1 MQRQVRLDSAEREQS
16 QDRKAGLKVKTENG
30 KVKTEQMKDTHKKNH
45 TAESSVFDAPITF
58 DRFVRGL
65 LIVLGF
71 VGAYYLLNV
80 LSGVLWPFFVA
91 WLLAYLM
98 YPLVIFLEKK
108 CRLRFRILSILVAM
122 VLVCSLVA
130 GLLVFIVPPAIRQIG
145 HLSDDLFLY
154 ATTYFAGTDI
164 PKIVLDLT
172 HNFDRN
178 TIIQLFQNNEVM
190 DAVRTALHQSWGV
203 VSGTMNVVWYVV
215 DFLMGLLYL
224 IFLLVDYENINKNWI
239 LIVPHDYRDKAWHLA
254 SDMKREMNL
263 YFRGQATVASLVGIL
278 FSIGFL
284 IIDFPMA
291 IGFGLFVGLLN
302 IVPYLQITSIVPMV
316 FLALVKAANTG
327 ENFWWILIAAGI
339 VMLVVQVIQETILIP
354 RIMNKAIGLHPAV
367 ILLSLSIWGSL
378 LGLVGMI
385 IALPATSLILS
396 YYRQFLRNQEAAEK
410 SQADVTPKVEEKER

>member
-1 MQRQVRLDSAEREQS
+1 
-16 QDRKAGLKVKTENG
+16 
-30 KVKTEQMKDTHKKNH
+30 MKDTHKKNH
-45 TAESSVFDAPITF
+45 TAESSIFDAPITF

-239 LIVPHDYRDKAWHLA
+239 LIVPHSYRDKAWHLA

-291 IGFGLFVGLLN
+291 IALGMFIGLLN
-302 IVPYLQITSIVPMV
+302 MVPYAQAIGFIPTVI
-316 FLALVKAANTG
+316 LALLKSNDSG
-327 ENFWWILIAAGI
+327 QSFWLIIAMAI
-339 VMLVVQVIQETILIP
+339 VVFCVVQAIQDLFLVP
-354 RIMNKAIGLHPAV
+354 KIMGKTMGLKPAI
-367 ILLSLSIWGSL
+367 ILLSLSVWGTL
-378 LGLVGMI
+378 LGVIGFV
-385 IALPATSLILS
+385 IALPLTTLGWA
-396 YYRQFLRNQEAAEK
+396 YYRRYVL
-410 SQADVTPKVEEKER
+410 KETDIED

>member
-1 MQRQVRLDSAEREQS
+1 MKIADASVTTLQPN
-16 QDRKAGLKVKTENG
+16 TI
-30 KVKTEQMKDTHKKNH
+30 QMKDTHKKNH

-122 VLVCSLVA
+122 VLVCSLIA

-145 HLSDDLFLY
+145 HLSDDLILY

-164 PKIVLDLT
+164 PKMVLDLT

-190 DAVRTALHQSWGV
+190 DAVRTAMHQSWGV

-291 IGFGLFVGLLN
+291 IALGMFIGLLN
-302 IVPYLQITSIVPMV
+302 MVPYAQAIGFIPTVI
-316 FLALVKAANTG
+316 LALLKSNDSG
-327 ENFWWILIAAGI
+327 QSFWLIIAMAI
-339 VMLVVQVIQETILIP
+339 VVFCVVQAIQDLFLVP
-354 RIMNKAIGLHPAV
+354 KIMGKTMGLKPAI
-367 ILLSLSIWGSL
+367 ILLSLSVWGTL
-378 LGLVGMI
+378 LGVIGFV
-385 IALPATSLILS
+385 IALPLTTLGWA
-396 YYRQFLRNQEAAEK
+396 YYRRYVL
-410 SQADVTPKVEEKER
+410 KETDIED

>member
-1 MQRQVRLDSAEREQS
+1 MNKE
-16 QDRKAGLKVKTENG
+16 
-30 KVKTEQMKDTHKKNH
+30 
-45 TAESSVFDAPITF
+45 ITF
-58 DRFVRGL
+58 DRFIRGL
-65 LIVLGF
+65 IAIAGCVI
-71 VGAYYLLNV
+71 AYLLISR
-80 LSGVLWPFFVA
+80 LSGALLPFLIA
-91 WLLAYLM
+91 WLFCYLV
-98 YPLVIFLEKK
+98 YPIVKFFQYKLKFKS
-108 CRLRFRILSILVAM
+108 RALSIFTVLMLFTAIIVGICFAVVPPIVEEVVMLKEFVTNYLSSGGNNSTIPAVVNEFIREHIDMRQVEAYFSVDRVGELIKGALPKIWNVVAQSFNLVGVVVAAFM
-122 VLVCSLVA
+122 VLVYIF
-130 GLLVFIVPPAIRQIG
+130 FI
-145 HLSDDLFLY
+145 L
-154 ATTYFAGTDI
+154 
-164 PKIVLDLT
+164 
-172 HNFDRN
+172 N
-178 TIIQLFQNNEVM
+178 
-190 DAVRTALHQSWGV
+190 
-203 VSGTMNVVWYVV
+203 
-215 DFLMGLLYL
+215 
-224 IFLLVDYENINKNWI
+224 DYESLERGWI
-239 LIVPHDYRDKAWHLA
+239 RLIPEKYRERVVTLCNDVEE
-254 SDMKREMNL
+254 SMSN
-263 YFRGQATVASLVGIL
+263 YFRGQSLIALCVGIL

-410 SQADVTPKVEEKER
+410 SQANVTPKVEEKER

>member
-1 MQRQVRLDSAEREQS
+1 
-16 QDRKAGLKVKTENG
+16 
-30 KVKTEQMKDTHKKNH
+30 MKDTHKKNH
-45 TAESSVFDAPITF
+45 TAESSIFDAPITF

-239 LIVPHDYRDKAWHLA
+239 LIVPHSYRDKAWHLA

-291 IGFGLFVGLLN
+291 IALGMFIGLLN
-302 IVPYLQITSIVPMV
+302 MVPYAQTIGFIPTVI
-316 FLALVKAANTG
+316 LALLKSNDSG
-327 ENFWWILIAAGI
+327 QSFWLIIAMAI
-339 VMLVVQVIQETILIP
+339 VVFCVVQAIQDLFLVP
-354 RIMNKAIGLHPAV
+354 KIMGKTMGLKPAI
-367 ILLSLSIWGSL
+367 ILLSLSVWGTL
-378 LGLVGMI
+378 LGVIGFV
-385 IALPATSLILS
+385 IALPLTTLGWA
-396 YYRQFLRNQEAAEK
+396 YYRRYVL
-410 SQADVTPKVEEKER
+410 KETDIED

>member
-1 MQRQVRLDSAEREQS
+1 LTIILNHQLSTINS
-16 QDRKAGLKVKTENG
+16 QPSTINSQPSTLNPHPSTI
-30 KVKTEQMKDTHKKNH
+30 NH
-45 TAESSVFDAPITF
+45 HPMNKEITF
-58 DRFVRGL
+58 DRFIRGL
-65 LIVLGF
+65 IAIAGCVI
-71 VGAYYLLNV
+71 AYLLISR
-80 LSGVLWPFFVA
+80 LSGALLPFLIA
-91 WLLAYLM
+91 WLFCYLV
-98 YPLVIFLEKK
+98 YPIVKFFQYKLKFKS
-108 CRLRFRILSILVAM
+108 RALSIFTVLMLFTAIIVGICFAVVPPIVEEVVMLKEFVTNYLSSGGNNSTIPAVVNEFIREHIDMRQVEAYFSVDRVGELIKGALPKIWNVVAQSFNLVGVVVAAFM
-122 VLVCSLVA
+122 VLVYIF
-130 GLLVFIVPPAIRQIG
+130 FI
-145 HLSDDLFLY
+145 L
-154 ATTYFAGTDI
+154 
-164 PKIVLDLT
+164 
-172 HNFDRN
+172 N
-178 TIIQLFQNNEVM
+178 
-190 DAVRTALHQSWGV
+190 
-203 VSGTMNVVWYVV
+203 
-215 DFLMGLLYL
+215 
-224 IFLLVDYENINKNWI
+224 DYESLERGWI
-239 LIVPHDYRDKAWHLA
+239 RLIPEKYRERVVTLCNDVEE
-254 SDMKREMNL
+254 SMSN
-263 YFRGQATVASLVGIL
+263 YFRGQSLIALCVGIL